1 MTEDKTKAI
10 IYLDRTD
17 FEQVHSMLAE
27 AFKEDGEP
35 IPPFSSASEHDIDA
49 CIKAPQSEY
58 FGEEQYPTLASKSA
72 ILFYTLNK
80 KHLFPNGNKRI
91 SVACLIIF
99 LFLNDKEIKVGP
111 DALTEKAL
119 WLAQTT
125 QGHSFEDIKNELE
138 NWIEAHINDIEK

>member
-1 MTEDKTKAI
+1 MIGEIKAT

-35 IPPFSSASEHDIDA
+35 IPPFSSADEHDIDA

-58 FGEEQYPTLASKSA
+58 FGEEQYPTLASKAA

-91 SVACLIIF
+91 SVACLLVFLII
-99 LFLNDKEIKVGP
+99 NGKKMKISP

-125 QGHSFEDIKNELE
+125 HGHSFEDIKQGLE
-138 NWIEAHINDIEK
+138 IWVESHIVDIG